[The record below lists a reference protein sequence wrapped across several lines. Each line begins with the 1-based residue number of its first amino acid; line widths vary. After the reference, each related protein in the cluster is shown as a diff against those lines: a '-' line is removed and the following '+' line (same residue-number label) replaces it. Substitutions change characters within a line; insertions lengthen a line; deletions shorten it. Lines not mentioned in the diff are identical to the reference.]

1 MEKEKN
7 NNKLA
12 PKITRVDLLIG
23 HHAFREVT
31 NIEIEKGKFR
41 LGNCAQE
48 AILKRP

>member
-7 NNKLA
+7 NKLA
-12 PKITRVDLLIG
+12 QKITRVDLLIG

-41 LGNCAQE
+41 LRNCAQE
-48 AILKRP
+48 EILKRS